1 MATTTAPASSA
12 TSSAT
17 DNLAAKANVAYQSA
31 SQTLREQTE
40 AVTRRVQPQIDALS
54 SYARDEPT
62 KAVLMSAAA
71 GAALMGLLAL
81 MVRSGGS
88 GSGRGPDV
96 REIGSMAGSTLSA
109 IREAALDL
117 ADRAH
122 SVAQNALDST
132 HQRAASVLG
141 AGQQRGTD
149 AVSSA
154 QERASDVM
162 SSAQKRAAE
171 AAESVG
177 DTVAEAWQS
186 LRDQAAPVVD
196 RLRPQLAAAANY
208 AKDEPARTALGI
220 AAAGA
225 VLIGL
230 MALIRDS
237 DHHV

>member
-88 GSGRGPDV
+88 ASGRGPDV

-196 RLRPQLAAAANY
+196 RLRPQLAAAASY